1 VVVIDDQPEVSI
13 DDPSFLFESN
23 EGFQEVTS
31 RRAQKSKQKAA
42 LEEALKKSQEQQ
54 AAQAK
59 RLDKDAK
66 VPRCIEVSDMT
77 QFITSEGYILAGEV
91 VKHKNHAVCYT
102 FLFFIACWSF
112 PQQMMLLRRTPASS
126 PSTLVVVSKC
136 MWAVILCTSKIVRHI
151 TKWIILAYLCHDTS
165 FSLLTIDF

>member
-1 VVVIDDQPEVSI
+1 MVVIDDQPEVSI

-91 VKHKNHAVCYT
+91 VKHKNHTVCYT
-102 FLFFIACWSF
+102 FLFFYCMLEFSSTDDAVEENSSVFSEYTGCC
-112 PQQMMLLRRTPASS
+112 QQGHVGS
-126 PSTLVVVSKC
+126 
-136 MWAVILCTSKIVRHI
+136 
-151 TKWIILAYLCHDTS
+151 
-165 FSLLTIDF
+165 

>member
-1 VVVIDDQPEVSI
+1 MVVIDDQPEVSI

-31 RRAQKSKQKAA
+31 RRAQKSRQKAA

-91 VKHKNHAVCYT
+91 VKHKNHTVCYT
-102 FLFFIACWSF
+102 FFIFYCMLEFSSTDDAVEENSSVFSEYTGCR
-112 PQQMMLLRRTPASS
+112 QQGHVGS
-126 PSTLVVVSKC
+126 
-136 MWAVILCTSKIVRHI
+136 
-151 TKWIILAYLCHDTS
+151 
-165 FSLLTIDF
+165 